1 MSVRSTRG
9 QWRCI
14 KKNVASKRTASVQ
27 CPEAIEPYNQE
38 KGAFAG
44 KVSAVD
50 EFLSAFRG
58 AERILMGG
66 LGRG

>member
-14 KKNVASKRTASVQ
+14 KKTSLPSGPHLFSVL
-27 CPEAIEPYNQE
+27 EAIEPYNQE

-50 EFLSAFRG
+50 GFLSAFK
-58 AERILMGG
+58 ALSAF
-66 LGRG
+66 